1 MFAKSLCI
9 RAFHGLRPVAKPTLA
24 IYLASMSGGYSTLL
38 AQRHADFPVN
48 NKHIVYHDVRTDE
61 SGAILPWYSADP
73 SVAYDHDLRLLW
85 NFWRGMR
92 TCGNGI
98 PYYLQ
103 HQVWKEDEDDP
114 RGIGGDQID
123 MAIDSWN
130 LLYGYLGDPAIVDNM
145 VMMADFY
152 LDHGM
157 SAPGSVY
164 ANLPYPYNLEGCS
177 GRFEGDMR
185 AGKGYLQPDKA
196 GAFGAELVLLYKLT
210 GNKRYL
216 ISAIRIA
223 DTMAATAVPG
233 DANHSPWPFRADA
246 ATGKPASA
254 TKNGEIVTAS
264 YTSNWTPTLQL
275 FGDLAALH
283 QGNIAAYRKTS
294 STVTT
299 WLKKFAVPA
308 NKWGPFFEDIG
319 TQNYSDTEIN
329 ADTLAAYIL
338 DHPEWSPDSTSVALK
353 ILQWTENRLGNHSF
367 DVLHVTP
374 INEQTAY
381 LVPGNSH
388 TARHAWVRLLYCEKT
403 GDCADREQ
411 QVRRLNWATYSV
423 NDDGRNRYPGDDI
436 WLTDGYGDYVR
447 HYLRAM
453 ASMPELAPDDQNHLL
468 RTTSVIQK
476 IEYADD
482 SISYRK
488 FDARSE
494 ERFKIGK
501 GLPVKVR
508 GGEFLW
514 NPNTKVLTLHAQ
526 AREVH
531 IAIKPNATE
540 R

>member
-1 MFAKSLCI
+1 MTPNSLGVLTSHGFRRFAKLAMALC
-9 RAFHGLRPVAKPTLA
+9 F
-24 IYLASMSGGYSTLL
+24 ASMSGGFPISL

-48 NKHIVYHDVRTDE
+48 NTHIVYHDVRTDD
-61 SGAILPWYSADP
+61 SGAILPWFSANP

-85 NFWRGMR
+85 KFWHEMR

-123 MAIDSWN
+123 MAIESWN
-130 LLYGYLGDPAIVDNM
+130 LLYGYLGDPALVDNM

-157 SAPGSVY
+157 SAADSLY

-177 GRFEGDMR
+177 GRFDGDMR

-196 GAFGAELVLLYKLT
+196 GAFGAELVLLYKQT
-210 GNKRYL
+210 GNQRYL
-216 ISAIRIA
+216 TSAIRIA
-223 DTMAATAVPG
+223 DTLAATAVPG
-233 DANHSPWPFRADA
+233 DASHSPWPFRVDA
-246 ATGKPASA
+246 ATGKPASVM
-254 TKNGEIVTAS
+254 KNGKIVTAA

-275 FGDLAALH
+275 FGNLAALH

-294 STVTT
+294 ATVEA
-299 WLKKFAVPA
+299 WLKKFAVPG
-308 NKWGPFFEDIG
+308 NKWGPFFEDVG
-319 TQNYSDTEIN
+319 TENYSDTEIN
-329 ADTLAAYIL
+329 ADTLAAWIL

-367 DVLHVTP
+367 DALQVTP

-423 NDDGRNRYPGDDI
+423 NDDGRNRYPNDDI

-476 IEYADD
+476 IEYRAD
-482 SISYRK
+482 SISYLK
-488 FDARSE
+488 FDSHSE
-494 ERFKIGK
+494 ERFKLGA
-501 GLPVKVR
+501 GVPVKVR
-508 GGEFLW
+508 GGEFTW
-514 NPNTKVLTLHAQ
+514 HPDTKVLTLHAH
-526 AREVH
+526 AKEVR
-531 IAIKPNATE
+531 IFLKPNATE
-540 R
+540 